1 MSAVAR
7 AAPIDVLI
15 VASWFPGY
23 DDEAAG
29 RFVADQAEALA
40 ATGVARV
47 AAITFDAARL
57 SGGATPR
64 GRQAAVV
71 LEAAERAVAAAPHVF
86 LAPAWA
92 VDPSLPVARLTI
104 PDGRTAA
111 AGAAHASAH
120 RAVLLRALG
129 GRFVREGAGQ
139 RHGVVHA
146 HTVYP
151 DGAAAVVLADTLG
164 WPLFVTEHS
173 SFVEKI
179 IASPELR
186 DSYETALERAEKVF
200 AVSDMLASE
209 LRESFP
215 AAAPKIEILPNAVP
229 LDSFPVGPR
238 DRRVAD
244 ELLFVGYRKPT
255 KGIETLLR
263 ALAVARERRPGIT
276 LRLLGRSPDD
286 ATESRWLDLSTELGL
301 EGAVTFEEPVD
312 RAGIAAAM
320 RRADLFVHPS
330 PRETFGVV
338 AVEALASGLPVV
350 ATDSGGV
357 TEILGPDPAAVGAL
371 VGRDDP
377 AALGAAI
384 VATLERRDAFEPA
397 ALRAWVER
405 RFRADFVAERLLVA
419 YREALAARPAAA
431 GLPHAIA
438 VPEAAAPPAVRTIV
452 VALDRERAAARLTPL
467 PEPIR
472 RRLELVSATEPP
484 DVALPPMG
492 RIVEVEIETA
502 WRPAAGRGGRP
513 PPGRL
518 GRLLRDP
525 IGTVRRRLGRGAG
538 SDRAL
543 APATEAIRG
552 LVTGGPG
559 VVELLAVDGHDELA
573 IAPLVRSGVAARST
587 GGLRRL
593 ADASILELAGSPA
606 GPGEVPP
613 DDSRLEP

>member
-57 SGGATPR
+57 SGGATSR

-71 LEAAERAVAAAPHVF
+71 LEAAERAVAAAPQVF

-129 GRFVREGAGQ
+129 GRLVREGAGQ
-139 RHGVVHA
+139 RRGVVHA

-151 DGAAAVVLADTLG
+151 DGAAAVALADTLG

-263 ALAVARERRPGIT
+263 AVAVARERRPGIT

-397 ALRAWVER
+397 VLRASVER

-419 YREALAARPAAA
+419 YREALAASAAA

-452 VALDRERAAARLTPL
+452 VALDRERAAARLAPL

-472 RRLELVSATEPP
+472 RRLELVSASDPA
-484 DVALPPMG
+484 DVALPPLG
-492 RIVEVEIETA
+492 RVVEVEIETA

-513 PPGRL
+513 PQGRL

-552 LVTGGPG
+552 LLAAGPG
-559 VVELLAVDGHDELA
+559 VAELLPVDGHDELA

-593 ADASILELAGSPA
+593 ADASILELASGPA
-606 GPGEVPP
+606 GAGEVPP
-613 DDSRLEP
+613 ESPSIEP